1 MMNKQPSWWPLLLRR
16 GGQAVALALMVG
28 SLSFALMRS
37 LPGDMATRVAAGR
50 YGYDLV
56 SAAAAAQ
63 VRQELHLDEDWP
75 QALMGWWRQLL
86 SLDLGRSLVTGE
98 PVWEEL
104 ASHLGATLQLTGAAV
119 LLALLMGLPA
129 AWWSARHPGGW
140 ADRSLTAV
148 TVLLRATPSFLLAV
162 LLMLAVA
169 VHLGMLPAAG
179 HHQDGGWLLP
189 ALTLALPLAAGCARV
204 GAQALRDARS
214 LPSHRFARTKGLSD
228 TQADLR
234 HAARHAALPLLAYMG
249 VQAVVLAEGAVVVE
263 SLFAWPGIGHA
274 LVHGV
279 FGRDVPV
286 VQGAALCMGL
296 LFIGFNLVVDALQ
309 TFLDPRL
316 TQAEEHLGTHGHETQ
331 EGRA

>member
-1 MMNKQPSWWPLLLRR
+1 MMNTPYRRWTALLLRR
-16 GGQAVALALMVG
+16 AGQAVALALVVG
-28 SLSFALMRS
+28 TLSFAMMRS

-63 VRQELHLDEDWP
+63 VRQELHLDQAWP
-75 QALMGWWRQLL
+75 QALLGWWQQLL
-86 SLDLGRSLVTGE
+86 SLDLGQSLVTGE
-98 PVWEEL
+98 PVWEEV
-104 ASHLGATLQLTGAAV
+104 AGHLGATLHLTGAAL

-129 AWWSARHPGGW
+129 AWWSANHPGGW
-140 ADRSLTAV
+140 ADRAMSAV
-148 TVLLRATPSFLLAV
+148 TVVLRGTPAFLVAV
-162 LLMLAVA
+162 LLMLLAAVQ
-169 VHLGMLPAAG
+169 LGMLPAAG
-179 HHQDGGWLLP
+179 SHQEGAWLLP

-204 GAQALRDARS
+204 GAQALREARQ
-214 LPSHRFARTKGLSD
+214 LPSHRFARTKGLD
-228 TQADLR
+228 DDQADWR
-234 HAARHAALPLLAYMG
+234 HALRHAALPVVAYMG

-296 LFIGFNLVVDALQ
+296 LFITFNLVLDALQ
-309 TFLDPRL
+309 ALLDPR
-316 TQAEEHLGTHGHETQ
+316 QVQPGVSA
-331 EGRA
+331 

>member
-1 MMNKQPSWWPLLLRR
+1 MMNKRYGRWAALLLRR
-16 GGQAVALALMVG
+16 AGQAVALALVVG
-28 SLSFALMRS
+28 TLSFAMMRS

-50 YGYDLV
+50 YGYDQV

-63 VRQELHLDEDWP
+63 VRQELQLDQAWP
-75 QALMGWWRQLL
+75 QALLGWWQQLL
-86 SLDLGRSLVTGE
+86 SLDLGQSLVTGE

-104 ASHLGATLQLTGAAV
+104 AGHLGATLQLTGAAL

-129 AWWSARHPGGW
+129 AWWSASHPNGW
-140 ADRSLTAV
+140 ADRALAAV
-148 TVLLRATPSFLLAV
+148 TVVLRGTPAFLMAV
-162 LLMLAVA
+162 LLMLLAA

-179 HHQDGGWLLP
+179 SHQHGAWLLP

-204 GAQALRDARS
+204 GAQALREARQ
-214 LPSHRFARTKGLSD
+214 LPSYRFARTKGLSD
-228 TQADLR
+228 GQADLR
-234 HAARHAALPLLAYMG
+234 HALRHAALPVVAYMG

-296 LFIGFNLVVDALQ
+296 LFITFNLVLDALQ
-309 TFLDPRL
+309 AALDPR
-316 TQAEEHLGTHGHETQ
+316 QVQPEVSA
-331 EGRA
+331 

>member
-1 MMNKQPSWWPLLLRR
+1 MMNNRNRRWVALLLRR
-16 GGQAVALALMVG
+16 AGQAVALALVVG
-28 SLSFALMRS
+28 TLSFAMMRS

-63 VRQELHLDEDWP
+63 VRQELRLDQAWP
-75 QALMGWWRQLL
+75 QALAGWWQQLL
-86 SLDLGRSLVTGE
+86 SLDLGHSLVTGE

-104 ASHLGATLQLTGAAV
+104 AGHLGATLHLTGAA
-119 LLALLMGLPA
+119 LLLSLLMGLPA
-129 AWWSARHPGGW
+129 AWWSANHPSGW
-140 ADRSLTAV
+140 ADRVLTAV
-148 TVLLRATPSFLLAV
+148 TVVLRGTPAFLVAV
-162 LLMLAVA
+162 LLMLLAAVQ
-169 VHLGMLPAAG
+169 LGMLPAAG
-179 HHQDGGWLLP
+179 SHQEGAWLLP

-204 GAQALRDARS
+204 GAQALREARQ
-214 LPSHRFARTKGLSD
+214 LPSHRFARTKGLRD
-228 TQADLR
+228 GQADVR
-234 HAARHAALPLLAYMG
+234 HALRHAALPVVAYMG

-296 LFIGFNLVVDALQ
+296 LFITFNLVLDALQ
-309 TFLDPRL
+309 AALDPR
-316 TQAEEHLGTHGHETQ
+316 QVPSGAS
-331 EGRA
+331 A

>member
-1 MMNKQPSWWPLLLRR
+1 MIGMQQKRWTGLLMRR
-16 GGQAVALALMVG
+16 GGQVIALALLVG
-28 SLSFALMRS
+28 TLSFAMMRS

-63 VRQELHLDEDWP
+63 VRQELHLDQAWP
-75 QALMGWWRQLL
+75 QALLGWWQQLL

-104 ASHLGATLQLTGAAV
+104 AGHLGATLQLTGAA
-119 LLALLMGLPA
+119 LALAMLMGLPA
-129 AWWSARHPGGW
+129 AWWSARAPGGW
-140 ADRSLTAV
+140 VDRALTAV
-148 TVLLRATPSFLLAV
+148 TVVLRGTPSFLMAV
-162 LLMLAVA
+162 LLMLGAA

-179 HHQDGGWLLP
+179 THHTGAWLLP

-204 GAQALRDARS
+204 AAQALKEARA
-214 LPSHRFARTKGLSD
+214 LPSHRFARTKGLTD
-228 TQADLR
+228 GQADLR
-234 HAARHAALPLLAYMG
+234 HACRHAALPVLAYMG

-296 LFIGFNLVVDALQ
+296 LFIGFNLLLDALQ
-309 TFLDPRL
+309 AWLDPR
-316 TQAEEHLGTHGHETQ
+316 QAAS
-331 EGRA
+331 EGEAA